1 MNTNAPS
8 GDEFELPEVI
18 DNLVAA
24 HKAVVEHYAKT
35 GLSFT
40 LDGKFIGDI
49 GEAIA
54 AELFGIE
61 LCETNGSGI
70 DGHAPDGRSVQVK
83 ATITG
88 RSPVF
93 RPVEKRA
100 DHLLFFSFNLEKRTE
115 KVLYNGPE
123 DLVLREMPEGWRDQR
138 AVSKRALHRAIK
150 DAPDGSG
157 LPRIDR

>member
-1 MNTNAPS
+1 MNKTEPP

-18 DNLVAA
+18 ENLVSA

-35 GLSFT
+35 GLTFT

-49 GEAIA
+49 GEAVA
-54 AELFGIE
+54 AELFGIV

-83 ATITG
+83 ATTTG
-88 RSPVF
+88 RNPVF

-100 DHLLFFSFNLEKRTE
+100 DHLLFFSFNLEKRTG

-123 DLVLREMPEGWRDQR
+123 NLVLREMPEGWHDQR
-138 AVSKRALHRAIK
+138 AVSKRALREAAK

-157 LPRIDR
+157 LPRV